1 MMKHHKLLWLVAGLA
16 FSVPALAEVK
26 IGFVDVRAAVTE
38 SKTGKQFRAE
48 MDTYIKNK
56 QASLKKEEDKL
67 TNLKQTLEKE
77 GLTLSD
83 AQKQQK
89 QKDFQEKV
97 QGLQKMA
104 GDADRE
110 LRQKE
115 ADFNKQ
121 TMDKVRVI
129 ANDLAKSEKLSL
141 ILIVGREG
149 VLYSEEGMDLTAK
162 VVEKLDSG
170 AGKSGKK

>member
-1 MMKHHKLLWLVAGLA
+1 MKQYTWVWLVAGLA

-38 SKTGKQFRAE
+38 SKTGKKFRAE
-48 MDTYIKNK
+48 MDTYVKNK
-56 QASLKKEEDKL
+56 QASLKKEEDRL
-67 TNLKQTLEKE
+67 TSLKQTLEKE

-97 QGLQKMA
+97 QALQKMA

-110 LRQKE
+110 LRQKDAE
-115 ADFNKQ
+115 FNKQ
-121 TMDKVRVI
+121 TMEKVRKI

-149 VLYSEEGMDLTAK
+149 VLYAEEGMDLTAK
-162 VVEKLDSG
+162 VVEKLD
-170 AGKSGKK
+170 AGKK

>member
-1 MMKHHKLLWLVAGLA
+1 MKQRKWVWIVAGLA

-48 MDTYIKNK
+48 MDTYVKNK

-67 TNLKQTLEKE
+67 TNLKQKLEKE

-97 QGLQKMA
+97 QALQTMA

-110 LRQKE
+110 LRQKDAE
-115 ADFNKQ
+115 FNKQ
-121 TMDKVRVI
+121 TMEKVRKI
-129 ANDLAKSEKLSL
+129 ANDLAKSEKLNL

-149 VLYSEEGMDLTAK
+149 VLYAEEGMDLTAK
-162 VVEKLDSG
+162 VMEKLDAG
-170 AGKSGKK
+170 AGKK

>member
-1 MMKHHKLLWLVAGLA
+1 MKQRKWVWIVAGLA

-48 MDTYIKNK
+48 MDTYVKNK

-67 TNLKQTLEKE
+67 TSLKQKLEKE

-97 QGLQKMA
+97 QALQTMA

-110 LRQKE
+110 LRQKDAE
-115 ADFNKQ
+115 FNKQ
-121 TMDKVRVI
+121 TMEKVRKI
-129 ANDLAKSEKLSL
+129 ANDLAKSEKLNL

-149 VLYSEEGMDLTAK
+149 VLYAEEGMDLTAK
-162 VVEKLDSG
+162 VMEKLDAG
-170 AGKSGKK
+170 AGKK

>member
-1 MMKHHKLLWLVAGLA
+1 MMKHHRLLWLVTGLA
-16 FSVPALAEVK
+16 ISFPALAEIK

-38 SKTGKQFRAE
+38 SKTGKQFRSE

-56 QASLKKEEDKL
+56 QGSLKKEEDKL
-67 TNLKQTLEKE
+67 TNLKQNLEKE
-77 GLTLSD
+77 GLTFSD

-97 QGLQKMA
+97 QALQKMA
-104 GDADRE
+104 GEADRE

-115 ADFNKQ
+115 AEFNKQ
-121 TMDKVRVI
+121 TMDKVRKI
-129 ANDLAKSEKLSL
+129 ANDLAKSEKLNL

-149 VLYSEEGMDLTAK
+149 VLYAEEGMDLTAK
-162 VVEKLDSG
+162 VMEKLD